1 MINPASPVPP
11 SPAPQKP
18 APSKPGKPAP
28 AKGKLRGSALALRI
42 LAWLLLVGL
51 LAPIA
56 QTGLLRWVDP
66 PVTQTMLA
74 RTWSR
79 GWQEGDWSLPT
90 YRWASAEELPRP
102 LVVAAISSEDRS
114 FFAHHGFDVV
124 AIRRAWHRY
133 QTKPGARLVGGST
146 ISQQVARNVF
156 LWQRRSWVRKG
167 LEAYYTLWLELLVP
181 KQRILEVYLNIA
193 ELGPMV
199 FGAEAAAQHWFGKP
213 ARRLTRQE
221 SALLVAMLPAPN
233 TWTPKTAHVQRRA
246 AWILRAGVPVAKGAW
261 PRPVKPAN

>member
-1 MINPASPVPP
+1 MAHASPSP
-11 SPAPQKP
+11 SKPAPQP
-18 APSKPGKPAP
+18 QAP
-28 AKGKLRGSALALRI
+28 AKATQPAVKRRRLGQLGKLLG
-42 LAWLLLVGL
+42 WLLVIGLV
-51 LAPIA
+51 APVLQA
-56 QTGLLRWVDP
+56 GMLRWVDP
-66 PVTQTMLA
+66 PVTHTMLA

-79 GWQEGDWSLPT
+79 GWQQGDWSLPA
-90 YRWASAEELPRP
+90 YRWASADTLPRH
-102 LVVAAISSEDRS
+102 LMVAAVSSEDRR

-133 QTKPGARLVGGST
+133 RTKPGARLVGGST

-156 LWQRRSWVRKG
+156 LWQQRSWVRKG
-167 LEAYYTLWLELLVP
+167 LEAYYTLWMELLVP

-221 SALLVAMLPAPN
+221 ASLLVAMLPAPN
-233 TWTPKTAHVQRRA
+233 TWTPKTARVQRRA
-246 AWILRAGVPVAKGAW
+246 AWIQRAGVSIAKDAW
-261 PRPVKPAN
+261 PRLTQL